1 MPVVEDLTEEEAYLY
16 AILMDES
23 GIDLAEF
30 SFVDEENDDG
40 CFRCWPFQWAWWRDK
55 SPQQIDQCAR
65 SVGKS
70 MSILVRAC
78 IFPFVHPGAEM
89 VITGPE
95 GIHVDAITDKIETSL
110 GASKLTK
117 ALLKGGR
124 ESFKHKPFYVAF
136 NNGAHIMGR
145 IPQRDGR
152 GVKGIHPLWLE
163 QDEAQDYPPAGWTEL
178 AETLKRGS
186 VGAIRRV
193 HGVTRGVR
201 DEFYELTTNPNK
213 GWKVHRFTAMHRP
226 NWTDEERQEKIAIY
240 GGRDDPDY
248 RRNVLGLHGD
258 AMSPLFVL
266 ARLMNCVDDE
276 KESSYNADEYMSWR
290 ISDAYMKERGIED
303 IRQVLDFPM
312 LHTAK
317 YKTFWAGMDVGF
329 TQHPSEILVFAEE
342 LLRPTSEEYKIHKK
356 LGKAIPPEGLPR
368 LKLLTRINLTRIG
381 VMDQV
386 RVILWV
392 IDFYKP
398 RAFSLDKTGNGLPLF
413 QEVQEKN
420 QQALTTVR
428 GYGFSEKVLVDFDQS
443 IAVPEGATN
452 EEMAADAGIR
462 RNTADYATDQLR
474 SLVDG
479 KRLWLPYD
487 EDLLN
492 EFRGQTFKLERSGL
506 DQYGKRSYSQGK
518 FHALDAA
525 RMAVLGWKQYSIE
538 QLMAEKPA
546 DHEPV
551 LELFGM

>member
-1 MPVVEDLTEEEAYLY
+1 MAVIESITDEEAYLY

-30 SFVDEENDDG
+30 AFVDEERDDG

-55 SPQQIDQCAR
+55 SPLQIDQCAR

-78 IFPFVHPGAEM
+78 VFPYVHPGAEM

-95 GIHVDAITDKIETSL
+95 GIHVDLITDKIETMLLS
-110 GASKLTK
+110 SRLTK
-117 ALLKGGR
+117 ATLKGGR
-124 ESFKHKPFYVAF
+124 ESFKHKPFYAGF
-136 NNGAHIMGR
+136 ENGAHIVGR
-145 IPQRDGR
+145 IPHRDGS

-163 QDEAQDYPPAGWTEL
+163 QDEAQDYPARGWTEL
-178 AETLKRGS
+178 GETLKRGS
-186 VGAIRRV
+186 VGAIRRA
-193 HGVTRGVR
+193 HGVTKGIR
-201 DEFYELTTNPNK
+201 DDFYELTTDPKK

-226 NWTDEERQEKIAIY
+226 NWTDGERTEKIALY

-266 ARLMNCVDDE
+266 ARLMNCVDDA
-276 KESSYNADEYMSWR
+276 KESAYNSDEYMFYK
-290 ISDAYMKERGIED
+290 ISDSYMAERGIED
-303 IRQVLDFPM
+303 PRQILDFPM
-312 LHTAK
+312 LHREK
-317 YKTFWAGMDVGF
+317 YKTFWVGMDVGY

-342 LLRPTSEEYKIHKK
+342 LLKPASEEYKHLKK
-356 LGKAIPPEGLPR
+356 LGKAVPPEGVPR
-368 LKLLTRINLTRIG
+368 LKLITRINLTRIG
-381 VMDQV
+381 VTDQE
-386 RVILWV
+386 RVMLWV

-413 QEVQEKN
+413 QLVQEKN
-420 QQALTTVR
+420 QQTLTTVR
-428 GYGFSEKVLVDFDQS
+428 GYNFSEKVLVDFDQS

-452 EEMAADAGIR
+452 EEIAQEAGIK

-474 SLVDG
+474 HLVDG
-479 KRLWLPYD
+479 RRLWLPYD
-487 EDLLN
+487 DDLLN
-492 EFRGQTFKLERSGL
+492 EFRGQTFKLEQSGI

-538 QLMAEKPA
+538 QLMAEDEPT
-546 DHEPV
+546 HEPV
-551 LELFGM
+551 LDLFGF